1 MLFKMNDLTWLEIDL
16 RKIKNN
22 IAGLRSYIRAE
33 SKIMAVLKNDAFGH
47 GLVEVAKYIE
57 NLAIDY
63 FGVGTI
69 QEALILRKK
78 KITKPILVLGYT
90 DPDFFENAIA
100 NEIELAVWDKDAI
113 RQISKAGMRAKKP
126 AKVHL
131 KIDTGLNR
139 YGIDKK
145 DAMEYITYIAH
156 QPKVHISGIFSQFAS
171 AENRDKSYAFK
182 QLGSF
187 QEVINSVE
195 REGFENI
202 LKHIANSAAAL
213 SITSSQFDMVRL
225 GITIYGLFPSAQL
238 GNFFELEPALSW
250 KTKIVQIKKIAGSEK
265 VGFGAE
271 YQTSAPTYLATI
283 PVGYGYGYDKRLSNL
298 SKVLIN
304 GKRAPVI
311 GKISM
316 DTLTVD
322 ISNLEDTKINDE
334 VVLIGKQGTENIT
347 AGELAGYLD
356 TTNYEIVTR
365 INANIKRKYLK

>member
-1 MLFKMNDLTWLEIDL
+1 MNDLTWLEIDL

-22 IAGLRSYIRAE
+22 IAGLRNYIRTE

-90 DPDFFENAIA
+90 DPTFFENAIV

-113 RQISKAGMRAKKP
+113 RQISKVGMQVKKP

-250 KTKIVQIKKIAGSEK
+250 KSKIVQIKKIAGSEK

-298 SKVLIN
+298 SKVLIK

-316 DTLTVD
+316 DALTVD
-322 ISNLEDTKINDE
+322 ISNLEEARINDE